1 MASFVGFGVK
11 LPDCVCGSPDVDLAA
26 SPWMDF
32 LEKDGSFRSW
42 RLAPVPS
49 RFFDLRVPPDGLVVS
64 CEGAAISMRNAKKE
78 EVVRIIAVAN
88 QKGGCGKTTT
98 AINLSSCLTLGGKKV
113 LLVDV
118 DPQSHAT
125 MGLNVDLAHGKS
137 MYHVMAPSQGGQVKI
152 EDIIVP
158 VKPNFDIAPSDV
170 MLSAVEQELAGVEG
184 RENRLLEA
192 VQALTE
198 PYDFVIIDCPPSI
211 GHLCFNALRASSKA
225 IIPIDMSL
233 FSLRGVA
240 KLAEIISLLES
251 SCDHTVEARALVTM
265 YDQRTRYSM
274 QVLDKVREKFKDHVF
289 DTVIRYNIR
298 LRETVD
304 HGLPVG
310 DYDKH
315 AIGQKDYES
324 LAGEVI
330 SWADTAA
337 TRQEDASDGLPDIR
351 QTTEDYIDSVHE
363 APLPDGS
370 GHDFEEAFPYPAQSS
385 YSAMVEAIAT
395 NAGSPVLDGEERL
408 EEIE

>member
-1 MASFVGFGVK
+1 M
-11 LPDCVCGSPDVDLAA
+11 L
-26 SPWMDF
+26 
-32 LEKDGSFRSW
+32 
-42 RLAPVPS
+42 S
-49 RFFDLRVPPDGLVVS
+49 RFFDPRVPPDGLVVS
-64 CEGAAISMRNAKKE
+64 CEGAAISAQNAKKE

-98 AINLSSCLTLGGKKV
+98 AINLSSCLTLGGTKV
-113 LLVDV
+113 RLIDV

-137 MYHVMAPSQGGQVKI
+137 MYHVMAPSQGGQVRI

-170 MLSAVEQELAGVEG
+170 MLSAVEQELVGVEG

-192 VQALTE
+192 VEALTE

-240 KLAEIISLLES
+240 KLAEIISLLEN
-251 SCDHTVEARALVTM
+251 SCDHAVEARALVTM

-274 QVLDKVREKFKDHVF
+274 QVLDKVRERFKGHVF

-337 TRQEDASDGLPDIR
+337 ARQEDALDGVPDIR

-363 APLPDGS
+363 APLPDAS

-395 NAGSPVLDGEERL
+395 NAGSPILDGEERP